1 MTRDS
6 KDCEFESRHERRES
20 LLLQNKLCVLT
31 LIRCLFHPCVTAVA
45 CRRPRSFCQKCRWQV
60 TPKRAYTLDPTK
72 LECADC
78 AAVNELTRVSGNTRP
93 QLSQLAEPLWTDLGL
108 KSGIRVRKLISTLK
122 KKSLKA
128 WKMPSESCTLTSP
141 QEQDQRDYCCGT

>member
-1 MTRDS
+1 M
-6 KDCEFESRHERRES
+6 
-20 LLLQNKLCVLT
+20 LT
-31 LIRCLFHPCVTAVA
+31 LIRCPFHPRVTAVA
-45 CRRPRSFCQKCRWQV
+45 GKRPRSFCQKCRWQV

-108 KSGIRVRKLISTLK
+108 KSGIDVHELISVK
-122 KKSLKA
+122 NKSVQGGNE
-128 WKMPSESCTLTSP
+128 WKHSP
-141 QEQDQRDYCCGT
+141 